1 MGTIALLISR
11 IFQVIVIVVI
21 IDIFL
26 SYFLSPYH
34 SIRLF
39 LDKIVNPMLNPIRR
53 IVHPIQGIDFS
64 PFILIL
70 LLQIISV
77 LIVSLIASGG

>member
-1 MGTIALLISR
+1 MSTIALLISR
-11 IFQVIVIVVI
+11 LFQILVVIVIVDV
-21 IDIFL
+21 FL

-34 SIRLF
+34 PVRLF

-53 IVHPIQGIDFS
+53 VVRPLQGIDFS

-70 LLQIISV
+70 LLQVISM
-77 LIVSLIASGG
+77 LIVSLLASIG